1 MTLAQTDIR
10 RSEKQSEDKRTT
22 GMVRISGGAFR
33 MGADHHAAEE
43 APAHRVI
50 PRKVNRGGPH
60 FCAPNYRRRYRPAAR
75 HAEPV
80 DTSTSHVSFR
90 CVIRR
95 AGTNERSR

>member
-22 GMVRISGGAFR
+22 GIVRISGGAFR
-33 MGADHHAAEE
+33 MGADHHDAEE

-50 PRKVNRGGPH
+50 PRKVIRGGPH
-60 FCAPNYRRRYRPAAR
+60 FCAPNYRRHYRPAAR

-80 DTSTSHVSFR
+80 TSVSGVSSFEQ
-90 CVIRR
+90 
-95 AGTNERSR
+95 ERTKGADS